1 MTKFHRSKGTDDKFE
16 AKTRSP
22 RRMERQD
29 TRRRGFDRPRHD
41 GADRS
46 DRTDRQ
52 GWWIG
57 GKGGEDEIARDKRP
71 RVHLSG
77 VGSRL
82 ASPDINIFQPIRG
95 KHRRGGATR
104 SPLTS
109 GTFVFCFQRTHSRER
124 PSPFSPT
131 VGRVSREKRVGE
143 GCLAGIGG

>member
-143 GCLAGIGG
+143 GCLAAIGG